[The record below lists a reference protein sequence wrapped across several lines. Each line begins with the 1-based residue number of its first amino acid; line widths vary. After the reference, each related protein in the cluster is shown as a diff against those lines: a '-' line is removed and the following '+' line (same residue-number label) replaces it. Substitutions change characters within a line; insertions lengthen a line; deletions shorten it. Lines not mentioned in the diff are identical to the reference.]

1 MAFMPSGTP
10 HPRSLFIQCVPYA
23 VTGIILT
30 ALVPF
35 ASSYVT
41 YVMSKILIYAVFAMS
56 LNLLYGYTGLFCLGH
71 AAFFGVG
78 GYAAGILITRYGLQ
92 SFWLVAP
99 ASMVVVLLVAACFG
113 IIALQTKGLF
123 FLFITLA
130 LGQLSENVATKWRG
144 MTGGSN
150 GLVGIPLPILGLHGS
165 TMSRTSFCILV
176 IAVFVVCLSLMDRL
190 MRSPFGL
197 AMQGIRD
204 DEGRMAHLG
213 YHTWLHKYLVFILG
227 GMFAGM
233 AGLLFG
239 HLNGIIVPAHLGVTT
254 SAMAMLMVIMGGTS
268 TVFGPALGAAA
279 VTVLELL
286 SSIYNPERWPL
297 ILGSG
302 FIFVVLFLRGGI
314 ALHLINLWNRLK
326 RRYGSTQN

>member
-1 MAFMPSGTP
+1 MAFMPSDIP
-10 HPRSLFIQCVPYA
+10 RPRSLFIQCVPYA
-23 VTGIILT
+23 VTGIILI
-30 ALVPF
+30 AMVPF
-35 ASSYVT
+35 ASSYIR
-41 YVMSKILIYAVFAMS
+41 YVMTKILIYGVFAMS

-99 ASMVVVLLVAACFG
+99 ISMFVVLLVAACFG

-150 GLVGIPLPILGLHGS
+150 GLVGIPYPVLGLTGS
-165 TMSRTSFCILV
+165 RMSPTSFCILV
-176 IAVFVVCLSLMDRL
+176 IVVFVGCLFLLDRL
-190 MRSPFGL
+190 TRSPFGV

-213 YHTWLHKYLVFILG
+213 YHTWLHKYLVFIIG
-227 GMFAGM
+227 GVFAGM
-233 AGLLFG
+233 AGVLFG

-254 SAMAMLMVIMGGTS
+254 SAMALLMVIMGGTS
-268 TVFGPALGAAA
+268 AVFGPALGAAS

-286 SSIYNPERWPL
+286 SSIYTPERWPL
-297 ILGSG
+297 ILGSS
-302 FIFVVLFLRGGI
+302 FIVVVLFFRGGI
-314 ALHLINLWNRLK
+314 ALRFVNLWNRLK
-326 RRYGSTQN
+326 RHYGSTQN

>member
-1 MAFMPSGTP
+1 
-10 HPRSLFIQCVPYA
+10 
-23 VTGIILT
+23 
-30 ALVPF
+30 
-35 ASSYVT
+35 
-41 YVMSKILIYAVFAMS
+41 
-56 LNLLYGYTGLFCLGH
+56 
-71 AAFFGVG
+71 
-78 GYAAGILITRYGLQ
+78 
-92 SFWLVAP
+92 
-99 ASMVVVLLVAACFG
+99 
-113 IIALQTKGLF
+113 
-123 FLFITLA
+123 
-130 LGQLSENVATKWRG
+130 

>member
-10 HPRSLFIQCVPYA
+10 RPRSLFIQCLPYA
-23 VTGIILT
+23 VTGIILI

-35 ASSYVT
+35 ASSYIA
-41 YVMSKILIYAVFAMS
+41 YVMTKILIYAVFAMS
-56 LNLLYGYTGLFCLGH
+56 LNLLYGYTGLLCLGH

-78 GYAAGILITRYGLQ
+78 GYTAGILITRYGFQ
-92 SFWLVAP
+92 SFWFVTP
-99 ASMVVVLLVAACFG
+99 ASMFMVLLVAACFG

-176 IAVFVVCLSLMDRL
+176 IAVFVLCLFLMDRL
-190 MRSPFGL
+190 TRSPFGV
-197 AMQGIRD
+197 AMKGMRD

-213 YHTWLHKYLVFILG
+213 YHTWLHKYLVFIIG
-227 GMFAGM
+227 GVFAGM
-233 AGLLFG
+233 AGVLFG

-254 SAMAMLMVIMGGTS
+254 SAMALLMVIMGGTS

-279 VTVLELL
+279 VTSLELL
-286 SSIYNPERWPL
+286 SSIYTPERWPL

-302 FIFVVLFLRGGI
+302 FIVVVLFFRGGI
-314 ALHLINLWNRLK
+314 APHFVNLWNRLK
-326 RRYGSTQN
+326 RHYGST

>member
-1 MAFMPSGTP
+1 MTFMPSGIS
-10 HPRSLFIQCVPYA
+10 RSRSPFIQCAPYV
-23 VTGIILT
+23 VTGVVLI